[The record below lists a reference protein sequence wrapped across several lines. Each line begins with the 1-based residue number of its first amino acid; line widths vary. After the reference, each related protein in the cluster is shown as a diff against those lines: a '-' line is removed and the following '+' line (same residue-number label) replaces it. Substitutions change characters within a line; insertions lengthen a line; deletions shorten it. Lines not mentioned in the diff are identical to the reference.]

1 MHTEHKEIPSVSLD
15 IRGMQTKA
23 KKEMPLHIYWK
34 STVKKKRPSV
44 GDAVRNVTLLPC
56 WQERKMLLLL

>member
-34 STVKKKRPSV
+34 STVKKKDQV
-44 GDAVRNVTLLPC
+44 LV
-56 WQERKMLLLL
+56 MLWEM